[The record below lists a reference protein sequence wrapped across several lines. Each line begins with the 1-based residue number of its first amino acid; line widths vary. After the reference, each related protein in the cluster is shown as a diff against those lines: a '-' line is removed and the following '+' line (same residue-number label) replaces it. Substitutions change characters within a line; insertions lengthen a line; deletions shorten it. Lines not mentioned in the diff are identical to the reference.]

1 MPIGRDLVAPEGI
14 APAGG
19 PLPAERRS
27 PFAWM
32 AGPLRRG
39 GEALRRGLEELPPA
53 EGPPLPEVPVSPWLT
68 GLVDRGLNAVAA
80 AAPSGPV
87 SPRPSAMREL
97 TPPATPI
104 SMPDSAFQPLPG
116 GGYATP
122 SAPWNGA
129 PPTPGAGMGLDAVRS
144 FYGAP
149 PRMDDY
155 TSYNYV
161 PGGGIPTRR
170 VDPSFA
176 QAMAA
181 YNQGVNALLDRTTA
195 METAGLRGVE
205 LMGMPGGVPGAL
217 QTAADRTANERR
229 VTENQFGPNAM
240 LGALFNNYIQGQTA
254 AGNSLAD
261 SMRMWQEQG
270 LGLPGFIGSRPPTTP
285 STAPAAAP
293 TTPPSEAPLSR
304 IQQMLRQVEERH
316 GTPGAT
322 PSARRTIQPS
332 RVNDAITDFIDTAGE
347 TFIRNNLPA
356 FRRALI
362 DRFGGPAIADFEAY
376 GQNPLSLSPLWPSG
390 STLAARGRWM
400 RASGRRP

>member
-217 QTAADRTANERR
+217 QTAADRAATERR
-229 VTENQFGPNAM
+229 QGDNILRAAEMQYGPDARNASM
-240 LGALFNNYIQGQTA
+240 FNSFLERHIAGGGTLASGMRQWREEGNPLA
-254 AGNSLAD
+254 AISPAG
-261 SMRMWQEQG
+261 
-270 LGLPGFIGSRPPTTP
+270 
-285 STAPAAAP
+285 PAA
-293 TTPPSEAPLSR
+293 
-304 IQQMLRQVEERH
+304 
-316 GTPGAT
+316 PGAT
-322 PSARRTIQPS
+322 PLTPGAPGPTPEDRARMDRVRAVLEGAGRRVSVPWVLPLTTDPLAHTTGVGPAAHRSRERERMLREAGVDDATIRRLVGTGAMSTGGFFGEGQLSNELIEQLVRSARTP
-332 RVNDAITDFIDTAGE
+332 
-347 TFIRNNLPA
+347 
-356 FRRALI
+356 
-362 DRFGGPAIADFEAY
+362 
-376 GQNPLSLSPLWPSG
+376 
-390 STLAARGRWM
+390 
-400 RASGRRP
+400 